1 LANLSHLFLG
11 CGSYAKTQID
21 EGRSEHWFC
30 SEKEAQEAG
39 WRKALNR
46 LGNFCC
52 FFHACILQNID
63 KNYQLEFSTP
73 EVPIELRL
81 EQIKQR
87 ITEMAQQQAISA
99 GIGSYWQEARRIA
112 QACDMFNLG
121 SHGYDNQSLF
131 VSF

>member
-1 LANLSHLFLG
+1 YFFSSGVWPQGLVM
-11 CGSYAKTQID
+11 
-21 EGRSEHWFC
+21 
-30 SEKEAQEAG
+30 
-39 WRKALNR
+39 
-46 LGNFCC
+46 C
-52 FFHACILQNID
+52 FNAHSTAI
-63 KNYQLEFSTP
+63 STP